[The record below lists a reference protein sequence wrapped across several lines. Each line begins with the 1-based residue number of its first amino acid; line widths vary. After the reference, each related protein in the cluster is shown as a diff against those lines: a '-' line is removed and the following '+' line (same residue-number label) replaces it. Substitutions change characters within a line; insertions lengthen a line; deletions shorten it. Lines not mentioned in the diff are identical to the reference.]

1 MNSAGVGHFNASS
14 QKVWKAILMK
24 TYKRWMWFLGTI
36 YFPFLFGSV
45 LIGWVVGY
53 GGQKLA
59 FILGLHQTNQQN
71 DMVFWGFLAIGA
83 VIGLIG
89 STMSLIEFCRSK
101 RR

>member
-1 MNSAGVGHFNASS
+1 
-14 QKVWKAILMK
+14 MK

-59 FILGLHQTNQQN
+59 LILGLHQTNQKN
-71 DMVFWGFLAIGA
+71 EMVFWGFLAIGA
-83 VIGLIG
+83 VIGVVG
-89 STMSLIEFCRSK
+89 STMSVVFKFLCHFFKLYQKEMIYDHTYF
-101 RR
+101 

>member
-1 MNSAGVGHFNASS
+1 
-14 QKVWKAILMK
+14 MK

-59 FILGLHQTNQQN
+59 LILGLHQTNQQN
-71 DMVFWGFLAIGA
+71 EMVFWVFLAIGA
-83 VIGLIG
+83 VIGVIG
-89 STMSLIEFCRSK
+89 STMSLIEFCHSK